1 MASHGTAV
9 PVDMTSDLEA
19 RALEWIAPFSQA
31 EHLIQAR
38 TWVLRLDPAASLAI
52 RLAALTHDVERMF
65 SGGPQQNFAE
75 DRWDDP
81 DYLFAHSTRSAD
93 FVQRWLEEGP
103 EPPDAGFIRAVRR
116 LVLLHELGGDAEA
129 DVLQAADSLSYLET
143 LQELTAGWVVAN
155 LCSVEKAQE
164 KLLYMRDRI
173 RIPTARRLAEPL
185 FEQALARLAVV
196 SPTT

>member
-9 PVDMTSDLEA
+9 PADMTSDLEA
-19 RALEWIAPFSQA
+19 RALDWIAPFSQA

-38 TWVLRLDPAASLAI
+38 AWVLRLDPAASLAI

-65 SGGPQQNFAE
+65 AGGPQQNFAE

-93 FVQRWLEEGP
+93 FVQRWLEDGA
-103 EPPDAGFIRAVRR
+103 EPPDASFIRDVRR

-143 LQELTAGWVVAN
+143 LQELTAGWVAAN
-155 LCSVEKAQE
+155 LCSAEKARD
-164 KLLYMRDRI
+164 KLVYMRDRI
-173 RIPTARRLAEPL
+173 RIPSARRLAEPL
-185 FEQALARLAVV
+185 FEAAAARLGGA
-196 SPTT
+196 SPGT

>member
-9 PVDMTSDLEA
+9 PADMTSDLEA
-19 RALEWIAPFSQA
+19 RALDWIAPFSQA

-38 TWVLRLDPAASLAI
+38 AWVLRLDPAATLAI

-65 SGGPQQNFAE
+65 AGGPQQNFAE

-93 FVQRWLEEGP
+93 FVQRWLEDGA
-103 EPPDAGFIRAVRR
+103 EPPDASFIRDVRR

-143 LQELTAGWVVAN
+143 LQELTAGWVAAN
-155 LCSVEKAQE
+155 LCSAEKARD
-164 KLLYMRDRI
+164 KLVYMRDRI
-173 RIPTARRLAEPL
+173 RIPSARRLAEPL
-185 FEQALARLAVV
+185 FEAAAARLGGA
-196 SPTT
+196 SPGT